1 MYVRSRLNWLSMYR
15 TLRPSSS
22 HSPKRRNTL
31 IRGPFLEIPPL
42 QNEKWRF
49 RTAVSQQAKSPAL
62 RGFVAGP
69 PGLTTAVLY
78 PRTKIERPQ
87 SRENLRKSAQQG
99 LLSAGGIP
107 ARPPGTAGHTEA
119 DAATKGASFSRLF
132 SVLPLTSSRRCC
144 RALGLRTPYWTLWPG
159 PCSNRP
165 TLAVQVGAS
174 VRGDIGLIQL
184 LQGSL
189 QFLLGRALL
198 LLLQKIPERVQPLR
212 FH

>member
-1 MYVRSRLNWLSMYR
+1 MIHGS
-15 TLRPSSS
+15 
-22 HSPKRRNTL
+22 
-31 IRGPFLEIPPL
+31 FLELPPL

-87 SRENLRKSAQQG
+87 SRGNLRKSAQQG
-99 LLSAGGIP
+99 LLSAVGIP
-107 ARPPGTAGHTEA
+107 ARPPGTAGHTGA
-119 DAATKGASFSRLF
+119 DAATKGAPYSRL
-132 SVLPLTSSRRCC
+132 LPVPFLAIGRRRGCT
-144 RALGLRTPYWTLWPG
+144 LNLRTPCWTLRPG

-189 QFLLGRALL
+189 QFLLR
-198 LLLQKIPERVQPLR
+198 
-212 FH
+212 